1 MPLTICAMAREKY
14 KCFQK
19 GWKEFN
25 VSDPNEKFDAVILGS
40 DEIWNAGNSAFKNP
54 LFYGVGA
61 NSNKIISYS
70 SSHFGNSLFSKSY
83 KRVGSQTIFT
93 SFFVYF

>member
-1 MPLTICAMAREKY
+1 MCYGKKKY

-61 NSNKIISYS
+61 NSNKIISYAAS
-70 SSHFGNSLFSKSY
+70 VGAY
-83 KRVGSQTIFT
+83 KWIIFQIM
-93 SFFVYF
+93 YLRQ